1 MASRQPQSHPFPAF
15 SEDRLI
21 YILGPLHLQNSLI
34 GSFLTRAIG
43 AKCSV
48 IENLNGVEIESNTTR
63 ARTLVLWDRFGKNVQ
78 DCLLEYEAN
87 ARLIP
92 SGAMLAFF
100 NLSHGLGIEEKI
112 IPRGVHGFF
121 YSEDPLEQLAKGV
134 NAVFDGELWVSRKI
148 ISRYIRQEK
157 EERSLPRKADSIL
170 TLRELEILS
179 MVTAGATNLQIA
191 ERLFI
196 SRHTVKTHLY
206 NIFKKINVPNR
217 LQATLWAA
225 KNL

>member
-1 MASRQPQSHPFPAF
+1 
-15 SEDRLI
+15 
-21 YILGPLHLQNSLI
+21 LI
-34 GSFLTRAIG
+34 GSFLTRAVG

-48 IENLNGVEIESNTTR
+48 IESLSGVEIENDSTR
-63 ARTLVLWDRFGKNVQ
+63 SRTLVLWDRFGKNVQ
-78 DCLLEYEAN
+78 DCLLEYEPN
-87 ARLIP
+87 ARHIP
-92 SGAMLAFF
+92 SGAMLALF

-121 YSEDPLEQLAKGV
+121 YSEDPLEHLAKGI
-134 NAVFDGELWVSRKI
+134 NAVFEGELWVSRKI
-148 ISRYIRQEK
+148 ISRYIEREK
-157 EERSLPRKADSIL
+157 DEKRLPPKADSIL

-179 MVTAGATNLQIA
+179 TVTSGATNLQIA